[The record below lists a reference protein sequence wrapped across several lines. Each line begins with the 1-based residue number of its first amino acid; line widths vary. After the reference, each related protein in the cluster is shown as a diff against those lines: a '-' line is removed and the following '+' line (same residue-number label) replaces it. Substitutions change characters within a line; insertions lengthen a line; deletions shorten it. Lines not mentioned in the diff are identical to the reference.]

1 MIKKAAI
8 YARVSTND
16 QADNGYS
23 LPSQLDACRT
33 YAERFD
39 YVVVGEFREDQSG
52 ATPVAVRPQGRLL
65 TEMIKT
71 RKVDAIIVHQVD
83 RLSRDIVD
91 LLATV
96 RNWLQT
102 GVEVYALDV
111 GKIESELDIVL
122 VIKGWQGSD
131 ERKKIRER
139 SMRGKRAKA
148 RAGRVVGTRPPYGY
162 DHIRDENGKV
172 VNFKIVEEQA
182 KVVRLIY
189 QWYLEGDESGKRLSA
204 SKISKRLSEMGF
216 PTPGEL
222 KGYHRK
228 HKGGMWRPGTILSIV
243 STETY
248 AGIWRFGMRIGP
260 TRHRRPKEEWIEV
273 AVPAIIEK
281 KTWDA
286 AQEQREM
293 NKKFSRRNAKHD
305 YLLSGLLRCSCGHSL
320 SGEYFSNNQY
330 YTCNW
335 RNNHHSNLE
344 ERTCWQRSVRAE
356 AIEPDVWDSIV
367 SLFSDQ
373 KILEKYLR
381 IAQEE
386 ELAALDPKKEELV
399 AVISVIE
406 ETEREAIEIGRA
418 LRHASGIVAEK
429 LKQRIEEV
437 DKRYEALVGRQE
449 FLEEDL
455 SKTKLT
461 DEAVQDLLKFADDVF
476 LGIEN
481 ADFDTK
487 RRTMEML
494 KIKVT
499 VKDKM
504 FYVDSVAGHWE
515 GNIRKLPRSRGISS
529 EKDRTDSDLHLPEQ
543 IPLEW
548 RFHARPR
555 LPVG

>member
-1 MIKKAAI
+1 MLKKTAI
-8 YARVSTND
+8 YARVSTSD

-23 LPSQLDACRT
+23 LPSQLDACKA
-33 YAERFD
+33 YAERLD
-39 YVVVGEFREDQSG
+39 YVVIGEFRDDESG
-52 ATPVAVRPQGRLL
+52 AMPVAQRPQGCLL

-71 RKVDAIIVHQVD
+71 RKVDAVIVHQVD

-91 LLATV
+91 LLTTI
-96 RNWLQT
+96 RNWLRT

-148 RAGRVVGTRPPYGY
+148 RTGRVVGTRPPYGY

-172 VNFKIVEEQA
+172 VNFKIIEEQA

-204 SKISKRLSEMGF
+204 SKISRRLSEMGF

-228 HKGGMWRPGTILSIV
+228 HKGGMWRPGTTLSII

-260 TRHRRPKEEWIEV
+260 TRHKRPEEEWIEV
-273 AVPAIIEK
+273 EVPAIIER

-286 AQEQREM
+286 AQEQREN
-293 NKKFSRRNAKHD
+293 NKKFSKRNAKHD
-305 YLLSGLLRCSCGHSL
+305 YLLSGLMRCSCSHSL
-320 SGEYFSNNQY
+320 TGEYFSNHQY
-330 YTCNW
+330 YTCSW
-335 RNNHHSNLE
+335 RNNHHPNLE

-356 AIEPDVWDSIV
+356 AIEPDVWGSIV
-367 SLFSDQ
+367 SLFADQ
-373 KILEKYLR
+373 KNLEKHLR
-381 IAQEE
+381 IAQQD
-386 ELAALDPKKEELV
+386 ELAALDPKKEELG
-399 AVISVIE
+399 AVIAMLE
-406 ETEREAIEIGRA
+406 EAEREAVEIGRA
-418 LRHASGIVAEK
+418 LRHASGIVADK
-429 LKQRIEEV
+429 LKQNMEEV
-437 DKRYEALVGRQE
+437 DKRYEALIERQE

-455 SKTKLT
+455 GKTNLT

-494 KIKVT
+494 KIEVT
-499 VKDKM
+499 VKGKM

-515 GNIRKLPRSRGISS
+515 GSIRKLPGSRGISS
-529 EKDRTDSDLHLPEQ
+529 EKDSTDSDL
-543 IPLEW
+543 
-548 RFHARPR
+548 R
-555 LPVG
+555 